1 MPQVNQTMSASQVQ
15 AAIISELPRRTGMH
29 IDPNERWDARAT
41 QAALK
46 ALDDEGVVVRRNW
59 LLASCADMPKRHE
72 AALYEYSIHLSR
84 EMNRRR
90 IGVTGGAR

>member
-1 MPQVNQTMSASQVQ
+1 MKQTMTAAQVQ
-15 AAIISELPRRTGMH
+15 AAIIAELPRRTGMY

-41 QAALK
+41 QAALQ
-46 ALDDEGVVVRRNW
+46 ALDDEDVVVRRNW
-59 LLASCADMPKRHE
+59 LLTSCADMPKRHE

-84 EMNRRR
+84 EMNRRH